1 MTVVSY
7 SATLVQYVVYART
20 LGVGVETD
28 ALAIAIAWATV
39 VAGLITTT
47 LTGVA
52 LPRFVRNRV
61 TDPRLAR
68 SEFRSAVFLAAVV
81 ALVIAVLTVVGG
93 NTLAGA
99 LSPASNA
106 QAYLAHLIVATAPLI
121 LAWTTIGIL
130 LAVAN
135 ATEHYGQAAA
145 SGVAPSVVVIAALV
159 LSPNPSADIA
169 LNAFVIGAVLQIV
182 WLGVVA
188 RHDLGVLIPLPERST
203 VTSLARRSVPV
214 VLTLLLFNAAILV
227 ARAIATT
234 GSSGDVAVF
243 DYAARLVLA
252 GQQVLLAGVL
262 AVALTKWSQMAGAA
276 EPTNPQIGR
285 TLGLALGL
293 AIPSAVALALLAPE
307 LVDALLTGGRF
318 APADAA
324 RVADVLRWMAPGVAA
339 QMVLLLGFRALTA
352 YQALWSM
359 AGIGVVHLLV
369 LAAVALI
376 AQASMGVDG
385 IAAGLFG
392 RLDRRARRHACCPST
407 ADRIGV
413 NDGSPGTRDSLGD
426 HGRGGRSVGGAAGQ
440 PCRTRHPPGAR
451 ARGVLSDRLGRGIS
465 DRSRVRPGRNAQGLA
480 AQAELRVT
488 RLPVVLFLH
497 PSDEL
502 YGADRSLRS
511 LVLAVKDIVQPVVV
525 LPDDL
530 PYKGQLSA
538 SLRGEGIEVVIGR
551 LPVVRRR
558 YLHPTRVGPWAVR
571 SFLGIVWLTVMAR
584 RRRAVAVVSNTTAVI
599 GGPFAARLVDVP
611 HLWYVREIVESPAW
625 YRALVTRACQHCGR
639 PGHRGLPGGRRL
651 AR

>member
-1 MTVVSY
+1 MTSSPDAMQVLPAERPTISAGRAAVLATAMTVVSY

-61 TDPRLAR
+61 ADPRLAR
-68 SEFRSAVFLAAVV
+68 SEFRSAVFLAAVAAV
-81 ALVIAVLTVVGG
+81 VIAVLTVVGG

-99 LSPASNA
+99 LSPASSA

-121 LAWTTIGIL
+121 LAWTTMGIL

-203 VTSLARRSVPV
+203 VASLARRSVPV

-227 ARAIATT
+227 ARAIAAA
-234 GSSGDVAVF
+234 GSLGDVAVF

-262 AVALTKWSQMAGAA
+262 AVALTKWSQMAGAS
-276 EPTNPQIGR
+276 EPANPQIGR
-285 TLGLALGL
+285 TIGLALGL

-307 LVDALLTGGRF
+307 LVAALLTGGRF
-318 APADAA
+318 SPADAA

-385 IAAGLFG
+385 IALGYSAGWIAGLVVTLVALRPLIESESTMG
-392 RLDRRARRHACCPST
+392 RQALAT
-407 ADRIGV
+407 ALATMAAAV
-413 NDGSPGTRDSLGD
+413 AALVALQVSPAGLGI
-426 HGRGGRSVGGAAGQ
+426 RL
-440 PCRTRHPPGAR
+440 
-451 ARGVLSDRLGRGIS
+451 VL
-465 DRSRVRPGRNAQGLA
+465 GLA
-480 AQAELRVT
+480 AFSVT
-488 RLPVVLFLH
+488 
-497 PSDEL
+497 
-502 YGADRSLRS
+502 G
-511 LVLAVKDIVQPVVV
+511 
-525 LPDDL
+525 
-530 PYKGQLSA
+530 
-538 SLRGEGIEVVIGR
+538 
-551 LPVVRRR
+551 
-558 YLHPTRVGPWAVR
+558 WAV
-571 SFLGIVWLTVMAR
+571 GYLTGVEFV
-584 RRRAVAVVSNTTAVI
+584 RAAT
-599 GGPFAARLVDVP
+599 
-611 HLWYVREIVESPAW
+611 
-625 YRALVTRACQHCGR
+625 
-639 PGHRGLPGGRRL
+639 HRGLLLRQSS
-651 AR
+651 A